1 MLTDWRVA
9 AAAAIFCTG
18 LLVTC
23 IETSAQS
30 MPKDVAARTEIYAI
44 PSLTISD
51 QQFLT
56 GDANGKQ
63 VTVAGEFRIAQGSG
77 KLPVVVLMHGSSGVG
92 AGMDPWVRHFN
103 AMGISTF
110 VIDGFS
116 GRGLTAVGPNQA
128 LLGRLN
134 FIVDI
139 YRSLE
144 ILAKHPR
151 VDPDRI
157 VLMGFSRGGQAALY
171 ASLDRFHKL
180 WNKSGAQFAAY
191 IPFYPDCSTSYATD
205 TETVARPIRIFHGTP
220 DDYNPVASCKAY
232 LARLQEAKRDVALTE
247 YPDSAHGFDAGL
259 LGLSTVAVSANA
271 QSARNCRLKEGEGGV
286 SDERRHQGALHLQ
299 GRLHRAQSAC
309 RRQPGDRPG
318 SAQGGERFPAG
329 AAQAGVAARW
339 NPPHDPAALKPMN
352 RRGLGVD
359 CLNRNGGPSRCLD
372 PISPERRCCSHRYPC
387 PAARPWPHLSP
398 PSPPWRVHGLAAA
411 CSAPPTANRSNCVAA
426 HRTTSPEPA
435 TSFGSI

>member
-1 MLTDWRVA
+1 MLTDWRFIVT
-9 AAAAIFCTG
+9 AAIFCTAT
-18 LLVTC
+18 LLAC

-30 MPKDVAARTEIYAI
+30 MPKEVAARAEIYAI

-56 GDANGKQ
+56 GDSNGKQ
-63 VTVAGEFRIAQGSG
+63 VNVAGELRIAQGTG

-92 AGMDPWVRHFN
+92 GTMEAWVHQFN

-151 VDPDRI
+151 VDPERI

-171 ASLDRFHKL
+171 ASLERFHKL
-180 WNKSGAQFAAY
+180 WNKSGVQFAGY
-191 IPFYPDCSTSYATD
+191 IPFYPDCSTSYASD
-205 TETVARPIRIFHGTP
+205 TEVASRPIRIFHGTP

-232 LARLQEAKRDVALTE
+232 LARLAAAKRDVTITE
-247 YPDSAHGFDAGL
+247 YPDSPHGFDSGL
-259 LGLSTVAVSANA
+259 LGLNTTVVSTNA
-271 QSARNCRLKEGEGGV
+271 QTARNCRLSEGEGGV
-286 SDERRHQGALHLQ
+286 LMNGDTKAPFSYKD
-299 GRLHRAQSAC
+299 AC
-309 RRQPGDRPG
+309 IELNPHV
-318 SAQGGERFPAG
+318 GG
-329 AAQAGVAARW
+329 
-339 NPPHDPAALKPMN
+339 N
-352 RRGLGVD
+352 
-359 CLNRNGGPSRCLD
+359 
-372 PISPERRCCSHRYPC
+372 
-387 PAARPWPHLSP
+387 
-398 PSPPWRVHGLAAA
+398 
-411 CSAPPTANRSNCVAA
+411 
-426 HRTTSPEPA
+426 PA
-435 TSFGSI
+435 TAMEARKAVSDFLQALFKLG

>member
-9 AAAAIFCTG
+9 VTAAIFCTG
-18 LLVTC
+18 ILLACV
-23 IETSAQS
+23 ETNAQS
-30 MPKDVAARTEIYAI
+30 IPKEIASRVEIYAI

-56 GDANGKQ
+56 GDSNGKQ

-77 KLPVVVLMHGSSGVG
+77 KLPVVVMMHGSSGVS
-92 AGMDPWVRHFN
+92 ATSEAWEHQFN

-134 FIVDI
+134 LIVDI

-151 VDPDRI
+151 VDPERI

-171 ASLDRFHKL
+171 ASLDRFNKL
-180 WNKSGAQFAAY
+180 WNKSGVQFAGY
-191 IPFYPDCSTSYATD
+191 IPFYPDCSTTYATD
-205 TETVARPIRIFHGTP
+205 TEVAARPIRIFHGTP

-232 LARLQEAKRDVALTE
+232 VARLLDAKRDVVLTE

-259 LGLSTVAVSANA
+259 LGANTIAVSVNA
-271 QSARNCRLKEGEGGV
+271 QTARNCHIKEGEGGV
-286 SDERRHQGALHLQ
+286 LMNADTQAPFGYKD
-299 GRLHRAQSAC
+299 AC
-309 RRQPGDRPG
+309 IELNPHV
-318 SAQGGERFPAG
+318 GG
-329 AAQAGVAARW
+329 
-339 NPPHDPAALKPMN
+339 N
-352 RRGLGVD
+352 
-359 CLNRNGGPSRCLD
+359 
-372 PISPERRCCSHRYPC
+372 
-387 PAARPWPHLSP
+387 
-398 PSPPWRVHGLAAA
+398 
-411 CSAPPTANRSNCVAA
+411 
-426 HRTTSPEPA
+426 PA
-435 TSFGSI
+435 TAQEARKTVSDFLQALFKLG

>member
-1 MLTDWRVA
+1 MLRDRRFVVT
-9 AAAAIFCTG
+9 AAIFFIG
-18 LLVTC
+18 ILLSCLDTN
-23 IETSAQS
+23 AQS
-30 MPKDVAARTEIYAI
+30 IPRDVASRTEIYAI

-56 GDANGKQ
+56 GNTNGKQ
-63 VTVAGEFRIAQGSG
+63 VIVAGELRIAQGTG
-77 KLPVVVLMHGSSGVG
+77 KLPLVVLMHGSSGVG
-92 AGMDPWVRHFN
+92 AGMEPWVRHLN

-171 ASLDRFHKL
+171 ASLDRFQKL

-205 TETVARPIRIFHGTP
+205 TDIAARPIRIYHGTP
-220 DDYNPVASCKAY
+220 DDYNPVASCKVY
-232 LARLQEAKRDVALTE
+232 LARLQEARRDVVLTE
-247 YPDSAHGFDAGL
+247 YPDSQHGFDSGL
-259 LGLSTVAVSANA
+259 LGVSTTTVSANA
-271 QSARNCRLKEGEGGV
+271 QTARNCRLKESEGGV
-286 SDERRHQGALHLQ
+286 LMNADTKAPFSYKDACIELNPHVGGNPTTAAEARKAVSEFLQAL
-299 GRLHRAQSAC
+299 
-309 RRQPGDRPG
+309 
-318 SAQGGERFPAG
+318 F
-329 AAQAGVAARW
+329 
-339 NPPHDPAALKPMN
+339 K
-352 RRGLGVD
+352 LG
-359 CLNRNGGPSRCLD
+359 
-372 PISPERRCCSHRYPC
+372 
-387 PAARPWPHLSP
+387 
-398 PSPPWRVHGLAAA
+398 
-411 CSAPPTANRSNCVAA
+411 
-426 HRTTSPEPA
+426 
-435 TSFGSI
+435 

>member
-1 MLTDWRVA
+1 MTNWGKPMLTDWRVA
-9 AAAAIFCTG
+9 VTGAIFCTG
-18 LLVTC
+18 ILLTC

-30 MPKDVAARTEIYAI
+30 MPKEIASRVEIYAI

-51 QQFLT
+51 QQFLI
-56 GDANGKQ
+56 GDANGKP

-92 AGMDPWVRHFN
+92 ASMEPWAHQFN

-128 LLGRLN
+128 MLGRLN
-134 FIVDI
+134 LIVDI

-171 ASLDRFHKL
+171 ASLDRFNKL
-180 WNKSGAQFAAY
+180 WNKSGVQFAGY

-205 TETVARPIRIFHGTP
+205 TEVAARPIRIFHGTP

-232 LARLQEAKRDVALTE
+232 VGRLASAKRDVVLTE
-247 YPDSAHGFDAGL
+247 YPDSQHGFDAGL
-259 LGLSTVAVSANA
+259 LGLSTIAVSAGA
-271 QSARNCRLKEGEGGV
+271 QTARNCHLREGEGGV
-286 SDERRHQGALHLQ
+286 LMNADTQAAFSYKD
-299 GRLHRAQSAC
+299 AC
-309 RRQPGDRPG
+309 IELNPHV
-318 SAQGGERFPAG
+318 GG
-329 AAQAGVAARW
+329 
-339 NPPHDPAALKPMN
+339 N
-352 RRGLGVD
+352 
-359 CLNRNGGPSRCLD
+359 
-372 PISPERRCCSHRYPC
+372 
-387 PAARPWPHLSP
+387 
-398 PSPPWRVHGLAAA
+398 
-411 CSAPPTANRSNCVAA
+411 
-426 HRTTSPEPA
+426 PA
-435 TSFGSI
+435 TATEARKAVSDFLQALFKLG

>member
-1 MLTDWRVA
+1 MLTDWRVTVT
-9 AAAAIFCTG
+9 AAIFCTG
-18 LLVTC
+18 VLLTC
-23 IETSAQS
+23 IETNAQS
-30 MPKDVAARTEIYAI
+30 IPKEVASRTEIYAI

-56 GDANGKQ
+56 GDTNGKQ
-63 VTVAGEFRIAQGSG
+63 VTVAGEFRVAQGTG

-92 AGMDPWVRHFN
+92 PTTEAWVRQFN
-103 AMGISTF
+103 TMGISTF

-116 GRGLTAVGPNQA
+116 GRGLTVVGPNQA

-180 WNKSGAQFAAY
+180 WNKSGVQFAGY

-205 TETVARPIRIFHGTP
+205 TDVAARPIRIFHGTP

-232 LARLQEAKRDVALTE
+232 LARLQEARRDVVLTE
-247 YPDSAHGFDAGL
+247 YPDSQHGFDSGL
-259 LGLSTVAVSANA
+259 LGVSTTSVSSNA
-271 QSARNCRLKEGEGGV
+271 QTARNCHLKEGEGGV
-286 SDERRHQGALHLQ
+286 LMNADTQAPFSYKD
-299 GRLHRAQSAC
+299 AC
-309 RRQPGDRPG
+309 IELNPHV
-318 SAQGGERFPAG
+318 GG
-329 AAQAGVAARW
+329 
-339 NPPHDPAALKPMN
+339 N
-352 RRGLGVD
+352 
-359 CLNRNGGPSRCLD
+359 
-372 PISPERRCCSHRYPC
+372 
-387 PAARPWPHLSP
+387 
-398 PSPPWRVHGLAAA
+398 
-411 CSAPPTANRSNCVAA
+411 
-426 HRTTSPEPA
+426 PA
-435 TSFGSI
+435 TAMEARKAVSDFLQALFKLG